1 MVQGNE
7 PSVQWIEVDA
17 GALEHNLSLFRSLL
31 QPETALLGVV
41 KANAYGHGMLSIAR
55 ALELSDAFAVARL
68 DEALQLRQFLI
79 QESIDKP
86 ILILEGVASI
96 GRTRR
101 ALR

>member
-41 KANAYGHGMLSIAR
+41 KANAYGHGMREIAPGHR
-55 ALELSDAFAVARL
+55 GSPNGLGFTAPRKLDSCASWEL
-68 DEALQLRQFLI
+68 
-79 QESIDKP
+79 
-86 ILILEGVASI
+86 G
-96 GRTRR
+96 TRFW
-101 ALR
+101 